1 MGNMEALYNTW
12 KAIGT
17 SGGDLSFFQNFFV
30 KFYQAFIEA
39 DRWLQYL
46 NGVKT
51 TLLVTALALILGVA
65 LGVTVAILRTAH
77 DQQRP
82 GHRNPVLAVLNLV
95 CKIYVTVIRGTPM
108 MVQLLIMG
116 FVIFASS
123 RNFTM
128 IGTLTLGINSG
139 AYVSEIVRGGLMSVD
154 KGQMEACITCGMSSL
169 QGYIH
174 VVLPQAFRLAIPSLA
189 NNFIECFKGSALCSM
204 VGVKDM
210 MLQAKMLAN
219 KSYRFMEV
227 YLCVLLLYWVINM
240 VFVAIQKV
248 IEQKANDKY

>member
-1 MGNMEALYNTW
+1 MYRFAPEYFFEAFGPILDCLKMT
-12 KAIGT
+12 AIIT
-17 SGGDLSFFQNFFV
+17 LCSF
-30 KFYQAFIEA
+30 
-39 DRWLQYL
+39 
-46 NGVKT
+46 
-51 TLLVTALALILGVA
+51 ALAF
-65 LGVTVAILRTAH
+65 
-77 DQQRP
+77 
-82 GHRNPVLAVLNLV
+82 VLAIILALLAMMKNRVV
-95 CKIYVTVIRGTPM
+95 QVILKFWLSLFRGTPLIA
-108 MVQLLIMG
+108 QLFL
-116 FVIFASS
+116 FVYGVFPLLPGGSS
-123 RNFTM
+123 MSLEAKAVLCLALSYSAFMAETIR
-128 IGTLTLGINSG
+128 G
-139 AYVSEIVRGGLMSVD
+139 AIQSVD
-154 KGQMEACITCGMSSL
+154 KGQMEACITCSMSSL

>member
-1 MGNMEALYNTW
+1 MAET
-12 KAIGT
+12 
-17 SGGDLSFFQNFFV
+17 
-30 KFYQAFIEA
+30 
-39 DRWLQYL
+39 
-46 NGVKT
+46 
-51 TLLVTALALILGVA
+51 
-65 LGVTVAILRTAH
+65 
-77 DQQRP
+77 
-82 GHRNPVLAVLNLV
+82 
-95 CKIYVTVIRGTPM
+95 IRGAI
-108 MVQLLIMG
+108 Q
-116 FVIFASS
+116 
-123 RNFTM
+123 
-128 IGTLTLGINSG
+128 
-139 AYVSEIVRGGLMSVD
+139 SVD
-154 KGQMEACITCGMSSL
+154 KGQMEACITCGMTTL
-169 QGYIH
+169 QGYTH